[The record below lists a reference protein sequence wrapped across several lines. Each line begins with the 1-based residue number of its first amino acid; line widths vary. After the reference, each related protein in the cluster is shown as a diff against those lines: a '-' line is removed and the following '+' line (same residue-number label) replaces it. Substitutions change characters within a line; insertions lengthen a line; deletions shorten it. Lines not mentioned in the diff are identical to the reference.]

1 MNVPLLTQTG
11 QQRGTIEL
19 PDAVFNIEPNEHAM
33 YLAVRVY
40 LAHQRQGTH
49 KTKTR
54 QEVSGG
60 GRKPWRQKGRGTAR
74 AGSIRSPLWVGGGTV
89 FGPQPHRYTITI
101 PRKVNQLAR
110 RSALSSRAREGNVIV
125 VDSIVL
131 EQPKTKY
138 MAAVM
143 RALGLEHTK
152 TLMLVDQFDPAV
164 LRAGRNLPY
173 VDIML
178 ADKVSAYHILS
189 HRKLLLVPGAIDAL
203 TRILAPTRSDDEIA
217 VEATTDAD

>member
-1 MNVPLLTQTG
+1 MEVPLYTQTG
-11 QQRGTIEL
+11 EQRGTIEL
-19 PDAVFNIEPNEHAM
+19 PDAVFNIEPHEHAM

-54 QEVSGG
+54 QEVRGG

-89 FGPQPHRYTITI
+89 FGPQPHKYTIAI
-101 PRKVNQLAR
+101 PKKVNQLAR
-110 RSALSSRAREGNVIV
+110 RSALSCRAREGNIIV
-125 VDSIVL
+125 VDGIEL
-131 EQPKTKY
+131 EQPKTKL
-138 MAAVM
+138 MAGVM
-143 RALGLEHTK
+143 KALGLEGTS
-152 TLMLVDQFDPAV
+152 TLMLVDAFNPTV

-173 VDIML
+173 LDMML

-189 HRKLLLVPGAIDAL
+189 HRKLLLVPGAIDML
-203 TRILAPTRSDDEIA
+203 TTILSPSRTAHEVSA
-217 VEATTDAD
+217 

>member
-1 MNVPLLTQTG
+1 MNVPLLSQTG
-11 QQRGTIEL
+11 EQKGTIEL
-19 PDAVFNIEPNEHAM
+19 PDAVFNIEPHEHSM
-33 YLAVRVY
+33 YLAVRAY

-89 FGPQPHRYTITI
+89 FGPQPHAYTVTV
-101 PRKVNQLAR
+101 PKKVSQLAR
-110 RSALSSRAREGNVIV
+110 RSALSCRAQEGNIIV
-125 VDSIVL
+125 VESIEL
-131 EQPKTKY
+131 EQPKTKL

-143 RALGLEHTK
+143 KALGVEGTK
-152 TLMLVDQFDPAV
+152 TLLLVDRFDPTV

-173 VDIML
+173 LDMML
-178 ADKVSAYHILS
+178 ADKVSTYHILS
-189 HRKLLLVPGAIDAL
+189 HRKLILVPGAIETL
-203 TRILAPTRSDDEIA
+203 VRVLSPK
-217 VEATTDAD
+217 ATTEEMTT

>member
-11 QQRGTIEL
+11 EQKGTIEL

-110 RSALSSRAREGNVIV
+110 RSALSCRAHEGNVLV
-125 VDSIVL
+125 VDSITL
-131 EQPKTKY
+131 EQPKTKS

-143 RALGLEHTK
+143 RALGLEGIK
-152 TLMLVDQFDPAV
+152 TLLLVDRFDPVVVQA
-164 LRAGRNLPY
+164 ARNLPY
-173 VDIML
+173 LDMML
-178 ADKVSAYHILS
+178 ADKVAAYHILE
-189 HRKLLLVPGAIDAL
+189 HRKLLFVPGAIDVLA
-203 TRILAPTRSDDEIA
+203 RILDPD
-217 VEATTDAD
+217 ATTAEVTA

>member
-1 MNVPLLTQTG
+1 MEVPLYTQTG
-11 QQRGTIEL
+11 EQRGTIEL
-19 PDAVFNIEPNEHAM
+19 PDAVFNIEPHEHAM

-54 QEVSGG
+54 QEVRGG

-89 FGPQPHRYTITI
+89 FGPQPHKYTIAI
-101 PRKVNQLAR
+101 PKKVNQLAR
-110 RSALSSRAREGNVIV
+110 RSALSCRAREGNIIV
-125 VDSIVL
+125 VDGIEL
-131 EQPKTKY
+131 EQPKTKL
-138 MAAVM
+138 MAGVM
-143 RALGLEHTK
+143 KALGLEGSS
-152 TLMLVDQFDPAV
+152 TLMLVDAFNPTV

-173 VDIML
+173 LDMML

-189 HRKLLLVPGAIDAL
+189 HRKLLLVPGAIDML
-203 TRILAPTRSDDEIA
+203 TTILSPSRTAHEVSA
-217 VEATTDAD
+217 

>member
-1 MNVPLLTQTG
+1 MIVPLLSQTG
-11 QQRGTIEL
+11 EQKGSIEL
-19 PDAVFNIEPNEHAM
+19 PDAVFNIEPHEHAM

-60 GRKPWRQKGRGTAR
+60 GRKPWPQKGRGTAR

-89 FGPQPHRYTITI
+89 FGPQPHKYTIAI
-101 PRKVNQLAR
+101 PKKVSQLAR
-110 RSALSSRAREGNVIV
+110 RSALSCRAREGNIV
-125 VDSIVL
+125 VVEGIQL
-131 EQPKTKY
+131 EQPKTKL

-143 RALGLEHTK
+143 KALGLDGVK
-152 TLMLVDQFDPAV
+152 TLMLVDQFDEQL

-173 VDIML
+173 LDMMM
-178 ADKVSAYHILS
+178 AEKVSTYHILS
-189 HRKLLLVPGAIDAL
+189 HRKLLLVPA
-203 TRILAPTRSDDEIA
+203 A
-217 VEATTDAD
+217 VERLVQILTPRTKTNQVAA

>member
-1 MNVPLLTQTG
+1 MEVPLYTQTG
-11 QQRGTIEL
+11 EQRGTIEL
-19 PDAVFNIEPNEHAM
+19 PDAVFNIEPHEHAM

-54 QEVSGG
+54 QEVRGG

-89 FGPQPHRYTITI
+89 FGPQPHKYTIAI
-101 PRKVNQLAR
+101 PKKVNQLAR
-110 RSALSSRAREGNVIV
+110 RSALSCRAREGNIIV
-125 VDSIVL
+125 VDGIEL
-131 EQPKTKY
+131 EQPKTKL
-138 MAAVM
+138 MAGVM
-143 RALGLEHTK
+143 KALGLEGTS
-152 TLMLVDQFDPAV
+152 TLMLVDAFNPTV

-173 VDIML
+173 LDMML

-189 HRKLLLVPGAIDAL
+189 HRKLLLVPGAIDML
-203 TRILAPTRSDDEIA
+203 TTILSPSRTAQEVLA
-217 VEATTDAD
+217 

>member
-1 MNVPLLTQTG
+1 MNVPLLSQTG
-11 QQRGTIEL
+11 EQKGTIEL
-19 PDAVFNIEPNEHAM
+19 PDAIFNIEPHEHAM

-40 LAHQRQGTH
+40 LAHKRQGTH

-89 FGPQPHRYTITI
+89 FGPQPHKYTITI
-101 PRKVNQLAR
+101 PKKVNQLAR
-110 RSALSSRAREGNVIV
+110 RSALSCRTREGNIV
-125 VDSIVL
+125 VVDGIQL
-131 EQPKTKY
+131 EQPKTKL

-143 RALGLEHTK
+143 KTLGLDGIK
-152 TLMLVDQFDPAV
+152 TLMLVDQFDEQI

-173 VDIML
+173 LDIML
-178 ADKVSAYHILS
+178 ADKVSTYHILS
-189 HRKLLLVPGAIDAL
+189 HRKLLLVPA
-203 TRILAPTRSDDEIA
+203 A
-217 VEATTDAD
+217 VERLAQILTPRTKTDKVGI

>member
-1 MNVPLLTQTG
+1 MELPLFTQTG
-11 QQRGTIEL
+11 QPHGTIEL
-19 PDAVFNIEPNEHAM
+19 PDEVFNIEPHEHAM

-54 QEVSGG
+54 QEVRGG

-89 FGPQPHRYTITI
+89 FGPQPHKYTITI
-101 PRKVNQLAR
+101 PKKVNQLAR
-110 RSALSSRAREGNVIV
+110 RSALSCRVREGNTIV
-125 VDSIVL
+125 VDSIHL
-131 EQPKTKY
+131 EQPKTKQ

-143 RALGLEHTK
+143 KALGLEGHS
-152 TLMLVDQFDPAV
+152 TLMLVDRFDETI
-164 LRAGRNLPY
+164 LRAARNIPY
-173 VDIML
+173 LDVML

-189 HRKLLLVPGAIDAL
+189 HRKLLLLPGAIELL
-203 TRILAPTRSDDEIA
+203 TA
-217 VEATTDAD
+217 VLLPGRTTAKAAA

>member
-1 MNVPLLTQTG
+1 MEVPLYTQTG
-11 QQRGTIEL
+11 EQRGTIEL
-19 PDAVFNIEPNEHAM
+19 SDAVFNIEPHEHAM

-54 QEVSGG
+54 QEVRGG

-89 FGPQPHRYTITI
+89 FGPQPHKYTIAI
-101 PRKVNQLAR
+101 PKKVNQLAR
-110 RSALSSRAREGNVIV
+110 RSALSCRAREGNIIV
-125 VDSIVL
+125 VDGIEL
-131 EQPKTKY
+131 EQPKTKL
-138 MAAVM
+138 MAGVM
-143 RALGLEHTK
+143 KALGLEGTS
-152 TLMLVDQFDPAV
+152 TLMLVDAFNPTV

-173 VDIML
+173 LDMML

-189 HRKLLLVPGAIDAL
+189 HRKLLLVPGAIDML
-203 TRILAPTRSDDEIA
+203 TTILSPSRTAHEVSA
-217 VEATTDAD
+217 